1 MVSNP
6 RGSVWSHPGMPA
18 LGAMT
23 CLGFSGYALLLPV
36 APSWAVFGGAGTTGA
51 GLVNGVLLLAT
62 VLTQLGV
69 PAMLRR
75 VGWGPVTA
83 GGLVLLGGGALLHL
97 LSSDLPAVLAAS
109 AVRGVGFGALTVT
122 GSAAAGLLVPPGRRG
137 SAIGAYGL
145 AVALPNLVL
154 LPLGPTIV
162 DRWGYTPTF
171 LVAALPLL
179 GVPFALALSAHL
191 RPEDDEEVETGRP
204 PRALLAPSGVLLA
217 VTLAGGAVLT
227 FAPQLVVDPTV
238 ATVGLALMGLTAA
251 VARWLVGG
259 LADRHGPHPF
269 MLPLVLTTVVGMSAL
284 ALAAREPALP
294 GASLVVF
301 LLGCTVLGT
310 SYGALQNL
318 TLVAAFAAVPR
329 RDTHTASAV
338 WNIGFDAGT
347 AAGSV
352 LVGALAAGA
361 GFPVALLV
369 AGLLSLLTLP
379 LTRRPAR

>member
-1 MVSNP
+1 
-6 RGSVWSHPGMPA
+6 MPA

-36 APSWAVFGGAGTTGA
+36 APLWAVHGGAGTTGA

-75 VGWGPVTA
+75 LGWGPVTA
-83 GGLVLLGGGALLHL
+83 GGLVLLGGGSLLHVAG
-97 LSSDLPAVLAAS
+97 DALPVVLAAS
-109 AVRGVGFGALTVT
+109 AVRGVGFGMLTVT
-122 GSAAAGLLVPPGRRG
+122 GSAAAGLLVPPARRG
-137 SAIGAYGL
+137 AAIGGYGL
-145 AVALPNLVL
+145 AVAVPNLVL

-162 DRWGYTPTF
+162 DLWGFPPAF
-171 LVAALPLL
+171 VVAALPLL
-179 GVPFALALSAHL
+179 GVPFALALAHHL
-191 RPEDDEEVETGRP
+191 RPEDEEETETGRP
-204 PRALLAPSGVLLA
+204 TRSLLAPAGVLLA

-227 FAPQLVVDPTV
+227 FAPQLVDQAVV
-238 ATVGLALMGLTAA
+238 ASGGLALLGLTAA
-251 VARWLVGG
+251 LSRWLVGG

-269 MLPLVLTTVVGMSAL
+269 LPPLVLTTVAGMAAIAL
-284 ALAAREPALP
+284 AVREPALP
-294 GASLVVF
+294 GVSLVVF
-301 LLGCTVLGT
+301 LAGCAVLGA

-318 TLVAAFAAVPR
+318 TLVASFAAVPR

-347 AAGSV
+347 ATGSV
-352 LVGALAAGA
+352 LVGALAAGT
-361 GFPVALLV
+361 GFPTALLF